1 MPSESRIRLLAL
13 CGSQGHD
20 PLLLDLIE
28 RAFEGARGVGEVD
41 TRVVEL
47 RDKRLRH
54 CVQCEECMSR
64 RKRRDGT
71 IREELQDCTIKDDLQ
86 AIQTEMVDADGI
98 IWASPAHALGVSA
111 KLRIVVDRSR
121 WLVHQ
126 GNMRWK
132 AASALSVAREPVAG
146 QEMALR
152 QMGTM
157 IRALQMTQVGPGY
170 GAAGAYS
177 APDDL
182 RTRES
187 ARVVGRAVAEA
198 ALHLKVGRESQ
209 SHEARSRIIEG
220 YHRLHSSMP
229 DHSGLVPSGGQAIK
243 ILGIS
248 GAHRKGSRNTVH
260 MLRTALEASRH
271 LGGVE
276 TELISLRDLR
286 LDVDHTCEECLAVG
300 LAGCHIQD
308 DMQVLYLKL
317 KAADAIIF
325 GSPVHELGISGRLK
339 GFVDRCRWMEREGTL
354 RGKIASAITV
364 AYLTIGGQETAIG
377 EISDLIRAFQM
388 YQTGFM
394 FGGMGVSGP
403 AVGGHTPWN
412 EDGRT
417 RITPVE
423 NDPWGMM
430 TSRFTGRMVAEL
442 ALVVKTGRAAL
453 SAAAVTRGL
462 R

>member
-1 MPSESRIRLLAL
+1 
-13 CGSQGHD
+13 
-20 PLLLDLIE
+20 
-28 RAFEGARGVGEVD
+28 
-41 TRVVEL
+41 
-47 RDKRLRH
+47 
-54 CVQCEECMSR
+54 
-64 RKRRDGT
+64 
-71 IREELQDCTIKDDLQ
+71 
-86 AIQTEMVDADGI
+86 
-98 IWASPAHALGVSA
+98 
-111 KLRIVVDRSR
+111 
-121 WLVHQ
+121 
-126 GNMRWK
+126 
-132 AASALSVAREPVAG
+132 
-146 QEMALR
+146 
-152 QMGTM
+152 
-157 IRALQMTQVGPGY
+157 
-170 GAAGAYS
+170 
-177 APDDL
+177 
-182 RTRES
+182 
-187 ARVVGRAVAEA
+187 
-198 ALHLKVGRESQ
+198 
-209 SHEARSRIIEG
+209 
-220 YHRLHSSMP
+220 
-229 DHSGLVPSGGQAIK
+229 
-243 ILGIS
+243 
-248 GAHRKGSRNTVH
+248 
-260 MLRTALEASRH
+260 
-271 LGGVE
+271 
-276 TELISLRDLR
+276 
-286 LDVDHTCEECLAVG
+286 
-300 LAGCHIQD
+300 
-308 DMQVLYLKL
+308 
-317 KAADAIIF
+317 IF

>member
-1 MPSESRIRLLAL
+1 MASRPRIKLLAL
-13 CGSQGHD
+13 CGSQGRD
-20 PLLLDLIE
+20 PLLLDMIE
-28 RAFEGARGVGEVD
+28 HAFEGARESGEVD

-47 RDKRLRH
+47 SDKRLRH

-86 AIQTEMVDADGI
+86 AIHTGMVEADGI
-98 IWASPAHALGVSA
+98 IWASPAHALGVST

-132 AASALSVAREPVAG
+132 AASALSVAAEPMTG
-146 QEMALR
+146 QETVLR

-170 GAAGAYS
+170 GAGGAYS
-177 APDDL
+177 APDDP

-187 ARVVGRAVAEA
+187 AREVGRAMAEA
-198 ALHLKVGRESQ
+198 SRFLKAGREVLTQ
-209 SHEARSRIIEG
+209 EARSRIVEG

-229 DHSGLVPSGGQAIK
+229 DHSDLVPSEGQAIK
-243 ILGIS
+243 VLGIS

-260 MLRTALEASRH
+260 MLHTALEAARQ

-286 LDVDHTCEECLAVG
+286 LDVDHTCDECLATG
-300 LAGCHIQD
+300 LARCNNQD
-308 DMQVLYLKL
+308 DMQELYPKL
-317 KAADAIIF
+317 MAADAIIF

-339 GFVDRCRWMEREGTL
+339 GFVDRCRWMQRDGTL
-354 RGKIASAITV
+354 KGKIASAVTV
-364 AYLTIGGQETAIG
+364 AYLTIGGQETSIA
-377 EISDLIRAFQM
+377 EISDFIRAFQM

-394 FGGMGVSGP
+394 FGGQGVSGP

-417 RITPVE
+417 RLTPVE

-442 ALVVKTGRAAL
+442 ALVVKAGHAVVS
-453 SAAAVTRGL
+453 SAVVT
-462 R
+462 